1 MSLKA
6 SDHFLHHGDDVLA
19 VAVADALMRFGC
31 WYAAGGRYLAKMIA
45 ISGSIERW
53 VNVRVTDRYEGLCA
67 RPNRFESRATL
78 SQSGASEPRGRPMS
92 KAASRSTRCCR

>member
-53 VNVRVTDRYEGLCA
+53 VNVWHLKGSRTDTKVYVPALIG
-67 RPNRFESRATL
+67 SRA
-78 SQSGASEPRGRPMS
+78 GPP
-92 KAASRSTRCCR
+92 